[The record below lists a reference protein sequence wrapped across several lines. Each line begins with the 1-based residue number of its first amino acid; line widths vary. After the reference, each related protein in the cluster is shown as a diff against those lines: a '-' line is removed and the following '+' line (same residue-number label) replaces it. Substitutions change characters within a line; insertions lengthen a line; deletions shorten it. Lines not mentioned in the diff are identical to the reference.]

1 MSTKINA
8 RSPFYLESEAP
19 TLAEGALTCE
29 LAGLANF
36 SVASDGSITEPTLLN
51 GTIIDREHE
60 SFAALNIGDS
70 SVART
75 VDYTIKIPDKF
86 SNSDDGTIICTASA
100 TQFPPDASCNPSTNT
115 NMATFAGTISD
126 ITNLDTSAQTVSLGS
141 FFTQQSGATFKEY
154 TVTRIGSSA
163 IDFSLSG
170 TGVSQTLSFTTTSTG
185 VSATFTVT
193 ASNNDDTCTT
203 TSNSFTVTAAAT
215 GALGCTGDGGINL
228 TGGSIS
234 QAGVINRPSYTAVAD
249 LYKVY
254 VGAVDYT
261 STNYPA
267 NTSTSS
273 RTVTLKMYFRVP
285 SAYTNATPQGSTTL
299 SEYLL
304 CEKDV
309 TQAGTTLPS
318 IACGD
323 ERIRYSGFRI
333 ANTGDIVTG
342 DASVTIDGISCDFFA
357 DTGTDNDT
365 AFDKVTVNTSRNIR
379 VTITVPSGFSN
390 TGNNILCTIT
400 REQPAEFNPCAGLSG
415 TFYISAGVTNSGGH
429 CGLVYSALLA
439 VSGSSALGQQVC
451 LNNTPYNGGNRWYI
465 ATTAPTASA
474 GGDINAPYK
483 VVQISEFGIIL
494 STAKVNCDTQASG
507 SDVQIE

>member
-115 NMATFAGTISD
+115 NMATFAGTISN

-154 TVTRIGSSA
+154 TITRVGSSA

-193 ASNNDDTCTT
+193 ASNNSDSCTT

-234 QAGVINRPSYTAVAD
+234 QAGVITD
-249 LYKVY
+249 HL
-254 VGAVDYT
+254 
-261 STNYPA
+261 
-267 NTSTSS
+267 
-273 RTVTLKMYFRVP
+273 
-285 SAYTNATPQGSTTL
+285 
-299 SEYLL
+299 
-304 CEKDV
+304 
-309 TQAGTTLPS
+309 TQRL
-318 IACGD
+318 
-323 ERIRYSGFRI
+323 
-333 ANTGDIVTG
+333 
-342 DASVTIDGISCDFFA
+342 
-357 DTGTDNDT
+357 
-365 AFDKVTVNTSRNIR
+365 
-379 VTITVPSGFSN
+379 
-390 TGNNILCTIT
+390 
-400 REQPAEFNPCAGLSG
+400 Q
-415 TFYISAGVTNSGGH
+415 TFIKYM
-429 CGLVYSALLA
+429 LV
-439 VSGSSALGQQVC
+439 Q
-451 LNNTPYNGGNRWYI
+451 
-465 ATTAPTASA
+465 
-474 GGDINAPYK
+474 
-483 VVQISEFGIIL
+483 
-494 STAKVNCDTQASG
+494 
-507 SDVQIE
+507 